1 MSFLQKTI
9 NEVSQQ
15 IYNSL
20 PEFCQELIDFSDT
33 GILTNDGPAGTGY
46 VRGVISTL
54 VSAGMDNPSARSLVI
69 NMVHRHSMEFVLA
82 ANKQTDETLL

>member
-1 MSFLQKTI
+1 M
-9 NEVSQQ
+9 SQQ

-33 GILTNDGPAGTGY
+33 GILTNVGPNGSGY
-46 VRGVISTL
+46 VRGAA
-54 VSAGMDNPSARSLVI
+54 SALMDAGIDSSSARSMVI